1 MLAFSWCVSSQ
12 WVSRDRLDVW
22 RKWVREDD
30 SVDRFSAIMSS
41 PVTLAADVCV
51 HNNVRKR
58 FSHRHFSLFRGRCVS
73 FSNIPPCVYWCR
85 LGVSCWMEGG
95 SELKRQLKCAIFWS
109 PTPGFCSCCLC
120 VCVCVIFFYF
130 LWSGFHAASF
140 FDMPF
145 FPFFFFFFFTFTVLF
160 SVYQTKIMI

>member
-1 MLAFSWCVSSQ
+1 
-12 WVSRDRLDVW
+12 
-22 RKWVREDD
+22 
-30 SVDRFSAIMSS
+30 MSS

-73 FSNIPPCVYWCR
+73 FSNISPCVYWCR

-120 VCVCVIFFYF
+120 VCVCYFFGFYDQVFMLLLF
-130 LWSGFHAASF
+130 LTCLFSL
-140 FDMPF
+140 
-145 FPFFFFFFFTFTVLF
+145 FFFFFFYFYSFVF
-160 SVYQTKIMI
+160 SLPDKNNDIKNKITNSYKS